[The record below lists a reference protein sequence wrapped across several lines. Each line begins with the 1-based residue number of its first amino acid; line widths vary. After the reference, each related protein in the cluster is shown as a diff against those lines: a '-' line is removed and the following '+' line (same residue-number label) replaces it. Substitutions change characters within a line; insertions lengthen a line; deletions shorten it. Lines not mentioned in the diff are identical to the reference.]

1 MDPFMSIVH
10 LLIIVVPSFAA
21 GLVFARSHLTG
32 VFWGIAAEALG
43 LLMVA
48 LPITSGGGPRNSLSL
63 TMIGVSLVLG
73 AIAGALGFV
82 ASRLVKR
89 RH

>member
-21 GLVFARSHLTG
+21 GLVFCRSHLTG
-32 VFWGIAAEALG
+32 AFWGDEALG

-48 LPITSGGGPRNSLSL
+48 LPITSGGGPRNSLGLS
-63 TMIGVSLVLG
+63 MIGVSLVLG
-73 AIAGALGFV
+73 AIAGALGFG
-82 ASRLVKR
+82 ALRSVKSL
-89 RH
+89 H

>member
-1 MDPFMSIVH
+1 MSIVH

-21 GLVFARSHLTG
+21 GLIFGRSHLTG
-32 VFWGIAAEALG
+32 ACWGIAAEAIG

-48 LPITSGGGPRNSLSL
+48 LPIPSGGPRNGLSL
-63 TMIGVSLVLG
+63 AMISMSVALG
-73 AIAGALGFV
+73 ALAGALGFG
-82 ASRLVKR
+82 ALRLVKS